1 MNDDK
6 PLIPSSQPELP
17 TARDGT
23 QWVMVFNLHLRSG
36 KEEIKKTFK
45 VNKKRIVVGSAL
57 SSDIRIQQNSV
68 SNVHAVIEM
77 DEKGHAE
84 IFDMASET
92 GLFVNDKKVVS
103 QQLKDGDE
111 IKIGFA
117 TLTFKR
123 VAVGEAS
130 SGAGKDVRTTG
141 SGRKLFYD
149 AKEDFRPLILEDE
162 RNVIQIFD
170 YPAAGELCLQ
180 VVEYWGSTILEVD
193 HVVDGSAVTVGEGKK
208 ASFLVPGLHA
218 DHELVNFEGPSA
230 VVQLTDEM
238 KGVVRTGNRMVPL
251 HELESRRLVLKKDD
265 LAKIQLKEVTLFLSY
280 TPLPPHLRRQRVI
293 ERDPLYTRIFFT
305 TLITTGA
312 LLALIMG
319 ITPTKP
325 LEPEQLPPPV
335 VVQIFKPIPPPPP
348 VVVKPPKPPEP
359 KVEEPKPKVEPPKP
373 KVEPPK
379 PKIKTKPTL
388 VKPTVAPTK
397 VPPKKVEPP
406 KPVEVKTV
414 PHPEPPKPA
423 APTKAPQTAKPM
435 GGSEGQGAKAAGP
448 EGQKG
453 RANAPKAALHQ
464 NDSQGNPNTKTAT
477 KSQVQG
483 PGNVEAMFS
492 DLGGSIAKSMA
503 AGSAGAHAHG
513 ENLKGFG
520 SQTTEGNGGLG
531 QIGTGGGGGGDSTN
545 SQGLGKSGRGEGLH
559 GSGLGAIGSGGN
571 LSGSGHGYARPS
583 IEVGSAGDTVV
594 MGGLDK
600 SVIDEYIKRHMPQ
613 IRACYEKELNSAGK
627 LSGRIATRFDI
638 SGSGRVAQAG
648 VTTSS
653 MNNSKVEGC
662 LIGVLKNI
670 VFPEPLGGG
679 TVSVDY
685 PFNFTPAVGQ

>member
-1 MNDDK
+1 MSDDK
-6 PLIPSSQPELP
+6 NQIPSSNPALP
-17 TARDGT
+17 AGRPDA
-23 QWVMVFNLHLRSG
+23 QWVMVFSLHLKSG
-36 KEEIKKTFK
+36 KEDVRKTFK
-45 VNKKRIVVGSAL
+45 VNKKRLVIGSAL

-68 SNVHAVIEM
+68 SNVHAVVEM
-77 DEKGHAE
+77 DDKGNAE

-92 GLFVNDKKVVS
+92 GLFVNDKKIVS
-103 QQLKDGDE
+103 QLLKDGDE
-111 IKIGFA
+111 VKVGFA
-117 TLTFKR
+117 TLAFKK

-130 SGAGKDVRTTG
+130 RGESSTSMRTTG

-170 YPAAGELCLQ
+170 YPGTGEQCLQ
-180 VVEYWGSTILEVD
+180 VVEYWGSTILEVE
-193 HVVDGSAVTVGEGKK
+193 HIVDGKTVTVGEGKK

-251 HELESRRLVLKKDD
+251 NELESRRLMLKKDD
-265 LAKIQLKEVTLFLSY
+265 LAKIQIKDVTLFLSY
-280 TPLPPHLRRQRVI
+280 TPVPPHLRRQRVL
-293 ERDPLYTRIFFT
+293 ERDPLYLRIFFSSLLL
-305 TLITTGA
+305 TLAMLVGIA
-312 LLALIMG
+312 LF
-319 ITPTKP
+319 TPKKS
-325 LEPEQLPPPV
+325 LEPEEVPPPMV
-335 VVQIFKPIPPPPP
+335 VKIFQPIPPPPP
-348 VVVKPPKPPEP
+348 IVVKPPEPPKP
-359 KVEEPKPKVEPPKP
+359 KVVEPKVEPPKP

-379 PKIKTKPTL
+379 PKVKTKPTL
-388 VKPTVAPTK
+388 VKPTVAPKK
-397 VPPKKVEPP
+397 VPPKPKVEPP
-406 KPVEVKTV
+406 KPVEVKTTA
-414 PHPEPPKPA
+414 HPEPPK
-423 APTKAPQTAKPM
+423 KAPQAAKPL
-435 GGSEGQGAKAAGP
+435 GGNAGAGAKAAGA
-448 EGQKG
+448 EGKKG
-453 RANAPKAALHQ
+453 RANAPKAAVHQ

-531 QIGTGGGGGGDSTN
+531 QIGEGSGGGGTSTN
-545 SQGLGKSGRGEGLH
+545 SQGLGKSGRGEGLV

-571 LSGSGHGYARPS
+571 LAGSGSGYARPS
-583 IEVGSAGDTVV
+583 IEVGSASDTVV

-613 IRACYEKELNSAGK
+613 IRACYERQLNSAGN
-627 LSGRIATRFDI
+627 LSGRIATRFVI
-638 SGSGRVAQAG
+638 SGSGRVSQAG

-653 MNNSKVEGC
+653 MNNGKVEGC

-679 TVSVDY
+679 TVEVDY
-685 PFNFTPAVGQ
+685 PFNFTPAVK

>member
-1 MNDDK
+1 MSDK
-6 PLIPSSQPELP
+6 PLIPSSQPDIP
-17 TARDGT
+17 TSRTDA

-68 SNVHAVIEM
+68 SNVHAVVEM
-77 DEKGHAE
+77 DEKGQAE

-92 GLFVNDKKVVS
+92 GLFVNDKKVIS
-103 QQLKDGDE
+103 QLLKDGDE
-111 IKIGFA
+111 VKIGFA

-123 VAVGEAS
+123 VAVAEAS
-130 SGAGKDVRTTG
+130 TGAGKDVRTTG
-141 SGRKLFYD
+141 GGRKLFYD

-170 YPAAGELCLQ
+170 YPNAGEMCLQ

-251 HELESRRLVLKKDD
+251 NELESRRLVLKKDD
-265 LAKIQLKEVTLFLSY
+265 LAKIQLKDVTLFLSY
-280 TPLPPHLRRQRVI
+280 TPVPPHLRRQRVL
-293 ERDPLYTRIFFT
+293 ERDPLYTKIFFG
-305 TLITTGA
+305 TLIMTGA
-312 LLALIMG
+312 LLAVLLG
-319 ITPTKP
+319 ITPAKP
-325 LEPEQLPPPV
+325 LEPEQVPPPI
-335 VVQIFKPIPPPPP
+335 VVQIFKPIPPPPAVKVRP
-348 VVVKPPKPPEP
+348 PELPKVVKPP
-359 KVEEPKPKVEPPKP
+359 EPPKVVKQP
-373 KVEPPK
+373 EPPK

-397 VPPKKVEPP
+397 VPPKKIEPP

-423 APTKAPQTAKPM
+423 DPKKAPQTAKPM
-435 GGSEGQGAKAAGP
+435 GGSEGEGRKAAGP

-453 RANAPKAALHQ
+453 RANAPKAAIHQ

-520 SQTTEGNGGLG
+520 SQTTEGNGGMG

-545 SQGLGKSGRGEGLH
+545 SQGLRKNGHGEGLR
-559 GSGLGAIGSGGN
+559 GTSLGAIGSGGN
-571 LSGSGHGYARPS
+571 LSGS
-583 IEVGSAGDTVV
+583 
-594 MGGLDK
+594 
-600 SVIDEYIKRHMPQ
+600 
-613 IRACYEKELNSAGK
+613 
-627 LSGRIATRFDI
+627 
-638 SGSGRVAQAG
+638 
-648 VTTSS
+648 
-653 MNNSKVEGC
+653 
-662 LIGVLKNI
+662 
-670 VFPEPLGGG
+670 
-679 TVSVDY
+679 
-685 PFNFTPAVGQ
+685 